1 MSGPVVPFLEVTEV
15 DGSPSGRPITKLVVS
30 NGDLSISG
38 TTATIVTASGDTDAL
53 TASYVGFGSASNVLT
68 GAANFTWS
76 EANQQLKITS
86 DETADDS
93 VMLHLDTDTFDGTM
107 LRLES
112 GKAHGEGG
120 TGDDGP
126 NIEIYRSTTG
136 QNGKYIGSFIVSAD
150 NAADEKKNFFQL
162 QNYISDSSTNEDS
175 LVIFKALNNGVE
187 DDFFR
192 LRGGAG
198 VIVNDN
204 GRTSIDFRV
213 ESGSMSHAIAVDAS
227 QNRVGLLHS
236 AMGDIEGAVDIKLP
250 DDESVIIRNA
260 DDDANA
266 GPILD
271 LYRNNTDEDDNDVI
285 GQIKFTGINSNN
297 AKQPYVNIKGKIID
311 TTAATVAGSLVV
323 TPIGVDGTATSAGA
337 FQVRDGSITSYES
350 IQVFRADATNQMN
363 LTNEDLQSKYII
375 YSGTNTKQTFKL
387 PAGVVGMKC
396 KILHTGTTGFDID
409 PDNSNTGNTVNGS
422 TSTIPRTGKAYV
434 LNEIFCYEALKW
446 VVTNESQ

>member
-1 MSGPVVPFLEVTEV
+1 MSGPVVPPLTVTEV
-15 DGSPSGRPITKLVVS
+15 DGSPIGRPITKIIVS

-38 TTATIVTASGDTDAL
+38 TTATIVTASGDTDPL
-53 TASYVGFGSASNVLT
+53 TATYVGFGSASNTLT

-107 LRLES
+107 LRVES
-112 GKAHGEGG
+112 GKAHGAG
-120 TGDDGP
+120 TDDDGP

-136 QNGKYIGSFIVSAD
+136 ANGKYIGSFIVTGD
-150 NAADEKKNFFQL
+150 NASDNKQEWFKIL
-162 QNYISDSSTNEDS
+162 NYISDSSDGSEDS
-175 LVIFKALNNGVE
+175 LVFFKALNNGV
-187 DDFFR
+187 DDEFIR
-192 LRGGAG
+192 LRGGDG
-198 VIVNDN
+198 FLFNVNN
-204 GRTSIDFRV
+204 RSNLDFSV
-213 ESGSMSHAIAVDAS
+213 GSSVTDFAFCVDS
-227 QNRVGLLHS
+227 STNRIGLFHS
-236 AMGDIEGAVDIKLP
+236 AKGDIEEQVDVKLSN
-250 DDESVIIRNA
+250 DENFMIRNA
-260 DDDANA
+260 DPDANS
-266 GPILD
+266 GPKLD
-271 LYRNNTDEDDNDVI
+271 LYRNSASPADDDILGQIKFSGEDDNDEKT
-285 GQIKFTGINSNN
+285 Q
-297 AKQPYVNIKGKIID
+297 YVNIKGKIID
-311 TTAATVAGSLVV
+311 ASNGAEKGALVV

-375 YSGTNTKQTFKL
+375 YDGTNTKQTFKL

-409 PDNSNTGNTVNGS
+409 PDNSTTGNTVNGS
-422 TSTIPRTGKAYV
+422 TGTVGRTVKAYV